1 MVTVKHTRMLVC
13 VDVRARVCVRACV
26 WCWCVRAQPAGFC
39 HARERL
45 LLFPHK
51 HTTEQ
56 DGAAAVRRWQLT
68 RITSFSSSE
77 PTTKKVA
84 SSWVRYSTIK
94 PLAMKML
101 ASLSAGCRSDARK
114 ISFSNACPAP
124 HPALCHCT
132 RHGPGWARAEPPP
145 TRETLLRVR
154 APRTYNL
161 ARRRQEP
168 AADLLLR
175 ERAELI
181 LEVIARN
188 ALAVLV

>member
-1 MVTVKHTRMLVC
+1 MNRDYRFPRLAFGHREAHAHACVC
-13 VDVRARVCVRACV
+13 GCVCAYVRACV

-56 DGAAAVRRWQLT
+56 DGAAAARRWQLT

-114 ISFSNACPAP
+114 ISFSNACPVT

-132 RHGPGWARAEPPP
+132 RHGPGWARAGPPP
-145 TRETLLRVR
+145 ARVTVLRVR

-161 ARRRQEP
+161 ARRRQDP
-168 AADLLLR
+168 SADLLLR
-175 ERAELI
+175 
-181 LEVIARN
+181 
-188 ALAVLV
+188 